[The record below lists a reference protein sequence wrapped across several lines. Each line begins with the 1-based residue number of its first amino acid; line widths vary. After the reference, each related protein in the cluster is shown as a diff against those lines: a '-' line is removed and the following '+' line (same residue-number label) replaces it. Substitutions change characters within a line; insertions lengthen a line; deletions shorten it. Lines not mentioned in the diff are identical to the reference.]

1 MEKVNK
7 ELNLSVIKAFKLL
20 EVYLNGKEAWGVREL
35 AKKTGYNK
43 TTTYRLL
50 STLESL
56 DIVQKNDDDKYI
68 LGLKLFELGNLVSVY
83 KSLRTFS
90 RIPLENIAKDI
101 KETVHF
107 GVLKNNQVLYLNK
120 AESELGLKVST
131 QIGSYQQAYCTALG
145 KVLLAFSSANMIS
158 DYLKNVN
165 LKAFTSNTLITS
177 KDLLTELE
185 QIKTKGYALDMEE
198 LELGLICIAIPV
210 FNKNKEVVAGVSVSG
225 PSSRFKSENIVS
237 YLSII
242 KKGALDIEAH
252 IRDYS

>member
-1 MEKVNK
+1 MEEVNK
-7 ELNLSVIKAFKLL
+7 DLNLSVIKAFKLL
-20 EVYLNGKEAWGVREL
+20 EVYLDNKQEWGVREL

-68 LGLKLFELGNLVSVY
+68 LGLKLFELGNLVSVH

-107 GVLKNNQVLYLNK
+107 GILRNNQVLYLNK
-120 AESELGLKVST
+120 AESEQGLKVST
-131 QIGSYQQAYCTALG
+131 QIGSYQKAYCTALG
-145 KVLLAFSSANMIS
+145 KVLLAFSSANLIS
-158 DYLKNVN
+158 DYLKHVK
-165 LKAFTSNTLITS
+165 LEAFTTNTIITS
-177 KDLLTELE
+177 KNLLVELE

-210 FNKNKEVVAGVSVSG
+210 FNKNKEVVAGISVSG
-225 PSSRFKSENIVS
+225 PSSRFKSENIAS

-242 KKGALDIEAH
+242 KKGAMEIERH
-252 IRDYS
+252 LHDYN